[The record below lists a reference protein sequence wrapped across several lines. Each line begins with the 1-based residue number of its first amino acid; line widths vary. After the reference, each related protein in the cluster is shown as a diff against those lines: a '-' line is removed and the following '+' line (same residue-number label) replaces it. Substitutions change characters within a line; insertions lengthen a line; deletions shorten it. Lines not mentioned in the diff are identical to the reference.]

1 MDRRLKVEL
10 FEVIRRGYAAGETI
24 QGLSRKHGVH
34 RRIRRFAIV
43 GINANWPVI
52 ALLSPI
58 EAGPVN
64 TSRLNTNDLT
74 AR

>member
-1 MDRRLKVEL
+1 MRKS
-10 FEVIRRGYAAGETI
+10 FAS
-24 QGLSRKHGVH
+24 GLHEEWSE
-34 RRIRRFAIV
+34 
-43 GINANWPVI
+43 PVDECI
-52 ALLSPI
+52 GLLSPI